1 VSKIMKIFYLCLVPL
16 FLIVRVETVIG
27 GCSVNASSIGFGAYD
42 SFSNT
47 PRDSSGSISVNCT
60 SEVVKA
66 NVTMSASSI
75 SGTFN
80 PRQMR
85 GPGADRLDYN
95 IFIDGSRTVIFGNGT
110 GGSSL
115 VDLKRPSGKPAPW
128 NQNIRY
134 YGRIFPGQDV
144 SPGEY
149 SDTLT
154 VTVNW

>member
-1 VSKIMKIFYLCLVPL
+1 MASALCMA
-16 FLIVRVETVIG
+16 FLLMLLGGEEVMA

-42 SFSNT
+42 TFSNT

-66 NVTMSASSI
+66 NVTMSASST

-80 PRQMR
+80 PRKMK
-85 GPGADRLDYN
+85 GTGADRLDYN

-115 VDLKRPSGKPAPW
+115 VDLKRPTGKPAPW
-128 NQNIRY
+128 GQNISF

-149 SDTLT
+149 SDNLT
-154 VTVNW
+154 VTINW

>member
-1 VSKIMKIFYLCLVPL
+1 MKIFYLCVVSL
-16 FLIVRVETVIG
+16 FLILRIETVMA
-27 GCSVNASSIGFGAYD
+27 GCSINASSISFGAYD
-42 SFSNT
+42 VFSNT
-47 PRDSSGSISVNCT
+47 PRDSTGSISVNCT

-66 NVTMSASSI
+66 KVTMSASST

-80 PRQMR
+80 PRRMK
-85 GPGADRLDYN
+85 GAGADRLNYN

-115 VDLKRPSGKPAPW
+115 VDLKRPTGKPAPW

-154 VTVNW
+154 VTINW